1 METAYFQRRL
11 SHIKAEYNALITRA
25 NSPNPHWSNGLFERY
40 RDPVLTAAHTPLFWR
55 YDLNPETN
63 PYLMERLG
71 VNAVFNPG
79 AIELDGKIILVCR
92 VEGYDRKSFFGVA
105 ESQNG
110 VDNFHF
116 WDDPLVMPEREAP
129 DTNVY
134 DMRLVRHED
143 GWIYGLFCS
152 EHKDPHAPP
161 GDLSSA
167 VALCGID
174 RTKDLLSWERLPDLK
189 TRSPQQ
195 RNVVLCNGWVRGAD
209 DQVFIYYASSDTRIH
224 VATSTVER
232 LLDYGLNTPEDGL
245 RSAASVSQRMEL
257 IRRNKAVNG

>member
-1 METAYFQRRL
+1 METDYFQRRL
-11 SHIKAEYNALITRA
+11 SHIQAKYNRLITRA
-25 NSPNPHWSNGLFERY
+25 NSPDPDGSN
-40 RDPVLTAAHTPLFWR
+40 
-55 YDLNPETN
+55 
-63 PYLMERLG
+63 
-71 VNAVFNPG
+71 
-79 AIELDGKIILVCR
+79 
-92 VEGYDRKSFFGVA
+92 
-105 ESQNG
+105 
-110 VDNFHF
+110 
-116 WDDPLVMPEREAP
+116 
-129 DTNVY
+129 
-134 DMRLVRHED
+134 
-143 GWIYGLFCS
+143 GLFCS
-152 EHKDPHAPP
+152 ERKDPHAPP

-232 LLDYGLNTPEDGL
+232 LLDYVLNTPEDGL

-257 IRRNKAVNG
+257 IRRNKAVYG